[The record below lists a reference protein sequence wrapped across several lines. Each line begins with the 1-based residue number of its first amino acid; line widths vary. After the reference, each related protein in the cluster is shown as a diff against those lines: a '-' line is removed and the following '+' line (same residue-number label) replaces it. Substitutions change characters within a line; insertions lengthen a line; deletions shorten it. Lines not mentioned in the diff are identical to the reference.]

1 MRSKSRECAFKI
13 IFASLFNDGEDGAF
27 RRGVYKSA
35 ELGQEDI
42 EFAESLV
49 GAVREHRQE
58 LEALLGEYSVG
69 FSAERLFPADKSV
82 LLLAMAEIKFVGGTP
97 AIVAVDEAVGLAR
110 KYSAEKS
117 VGFVNGVLAS
127 FIAREDKS

>member
-1 MRSKSRECAFKI
+1 M
-13 IFASLFNDGEDGAF
+13 
-27 RRGVYKSA
+27 
-35 ELGQEDI
+35 
-42 EFAESLV
+42 
-49 GAVREHRQE
+49 REHRQE

-82 LLLAMAEIKFVGGTP
+82 LMLAMAEIKFVGGTP